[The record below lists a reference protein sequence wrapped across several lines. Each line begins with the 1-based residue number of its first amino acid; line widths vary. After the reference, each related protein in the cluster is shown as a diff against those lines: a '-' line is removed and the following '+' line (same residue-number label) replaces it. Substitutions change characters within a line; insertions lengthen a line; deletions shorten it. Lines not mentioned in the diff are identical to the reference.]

1 MECVVNREVERSVRL
16 EIGENKTRTLNGTG
30 DARSVIVR

>member
-1 MECVVNREVERSVRL
+1 MECVVNREVERLVRL
-16 EIGENKTRTLNGTG
+16 EIGENKTRMLNGTS